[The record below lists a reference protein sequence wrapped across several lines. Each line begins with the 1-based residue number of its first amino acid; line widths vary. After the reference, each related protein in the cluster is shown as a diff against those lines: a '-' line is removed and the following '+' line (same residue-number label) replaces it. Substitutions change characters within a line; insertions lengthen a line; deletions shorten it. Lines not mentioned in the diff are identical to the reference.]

1 MYADRHARPEGIKPG
16 SLAIALGINGALVG
30 ALMFA
35 SPAIEMITKPK
46 PLTLIDVL
54 SEPAPPPPPNLP
66 NVKPQPDARNAVV
79 REAVTTTD
87 PIVDTGAA
95 DSVLPVL
102 PPLPLPNFPAGGGNV
117 IVPPDQPPVLVDAQ
131 VDQRYARYLQPEYPA
146 GERRAEREGFATV
159 RVTIGADGRVSAAEC
174 VSATSDAFCNVT
186 KAQALSKWRFT
197 PATRDGVAVGT
208 SKVLTVRFRLEA

>member
-1 MYADRHARPEGIKPG
+1 MYANRHARPEGIKPG
-16 SLAIALGINGALVG
+16 SLAIAIGINGALVG

-54 SEPAPPPPPNLP
+54 PEPAPPPQNLHE
-66 NVKPQPDARNAVV
+66 VTPQPDARNAVA
-79 REAVTTTD
+79 RETVTTTD

-95 DSVLPVL
+95 DSVLPIL
-102 PPLPLPNFPAGGGNV
+102 PPLPLPTFPAGGGNV

-174 VSATSDAFCNVT
+174 VSATGEAFCNVT

-197 PATRDGVAVGT
+197 PATRDGVAVGA
-208 SKVLTVRFRLEA
+208 SKVMTVRFRLEA